1 MRIVGSK
8 NRNEIE
14 LDHARAWERGMELDA
29 LLKSTSTPHPRGVW
43 RLTHAK
49 MNQMDL
55 ERQVAQFSRI
65 NNG

>member
-1 MRIVGSK
+1 MKIVGSK
-8 NRNEIE
+8 NRHDIE
-14 LDHARAWERGMELDA
+14 LDPAKAWKRGMELDA

-43 RLTHAK
+43 RLTHTK